1 MAVVV
6 STPAMA
12 RKMIDAERQIAEEK
26 KNLPMFVCE
35 SCSLPSRH
43 EKCQRCGEEH
53 CEGGPCVCHN
63 CWTQHPS
70 TEDEIAANLAE
81 AQALVDNETEFNR
94 YSLHGFRY
102 IARAL
107 EHYAR
112 GRLGDSEIATDESI
126 VEEIQ
131 WELCELV
138 HREEYDA
145 AKMAIMAFRDFI
157 DLDFFTTSHDTGG
170 GQLISPVWVQNRK
183 HSANYPMLSLTLSDV
198 RAVGINYRGINS
210 GQHPDVIEM
219 FDAAMGCFLVRHGAN
234 PNLVCTG
241 NGMTVLHCVANN
253 AKAQYMKTLLALGAD
268 PNSMGQCG
276 MTPLHMAAASS
287 ASHDRLKCVR
297 ILLDHGADVEV
308 RTGRMGYTPAMVAG
322 FESNHSVQ
330 DLIKRCGVCRRAALT
345 LVFCYD
351 QQMRK
356 NQRDEDN
363 DAAMTSAT
371 ATMTLPDLSFDMVK
385 VITLMIRRDY

>member
-1 MAVVV
+1 
-6 STPAMA
+6 MA

-26 KNLPMFVCE
+26 KNSPMFVCE
-35 SCSLPSRH
+35 SCRLPHSRH

-53 CEGGPCVCHN
+53 CEGGPCVCHD

-70 TEDEIAANLAE
+70 TEDEIAANPAKV
-81 AQALVDNETEFNR
+81 QALVDNETEFNR

-112 GRLGDSEIATDESI
+112 GRLGDSEIATDKSI

-138 HREEYDA
+138 YREEYDA

-157 DLDFFTTSHDTGG
+157 DLDFFTTSRDTGG

-198 RAVGINYRGINS
+198 RAVGVNYRGINS
-210 GQHPDVIEM
+210 EQHPDVIEM
-219 FDAAMGCFLVRHGAN
+219 FDAAMACFLVRHGAN

-268 PNSMGQCG
+268 PNSVGHG
-276 MTPLHMAAASS
+276 STTPLHMAAASS

-297 ILLDHGADVEV
+297 ILLDHGADVET
-308 RTGRMGYTPAMVAG
+308 RTHRMGYTPAMVAR
-322 FESNHSVQ
+322 FESNHSVE
-330 DLIKRCGVCRRAALT
+330 DLIKRCGVRRRAALA
-345 LVFCYD
+345 LMFCYD
-351 QQMRK
+351 HQRRDDQQQ
-356 NQRDEDN
+356 NADG
-363 DAAMTSAT
+363 DAAMTST
-371 ATMTLPDLSFDMVK
+371 ATESTILLDLPFDIIKIVTLL
-385 VITLMIRRDY
+385 IRRDY